1 MLSLSITDPVKQFM
15 NRLLREDLFDAFEMR
30 EAVLIAR
37 TRSLLYGALEDE
49 AGGYVAWGG
58 IRAVLTEI
66 IKHGG
71 KPRSFKI
78 TFSAD
83 NAVCAGLHDNAQA
96 CFVNIVYENDA
107 VTVTTAASQKEFAM
121 DKTLDAA
128 WDTYVQEFFT
138 ARGIGTAIR

>member
-37 TRSLLYGALEDE
+37 TRSLLYGALEDGG
-49 AGGYVAWGG
+49 GGYARWGG

-78 TFSAD
+78 TLSAD
-83 NAVCAGLHDNAQA
+83 GDVCAGLHGNAQA
-96 CFVNIVYENDA
+96 CFVNISYENDA
-107 VTVTTAASQKEFAM
+107 VTVTTAVSQKEFAM
-121 DKTLDAA
+121 DKTLDET
-128 WDTYVQEFFT
+128 WDTYVQGFFT
-138 ARGIGTAIR
+138 ARGVGTALR